1 MNLMEVLNKGYYT
14 LKSSKIK
21 SYKIDAELLLS
32 DSLNICKEELILN
45 LRRNIRT
52 QDYKNF
58 LCKLER
64 RKVRE
69 PIAYIL
75 KKKEFWKNEFYVD
88 KNVLIPRPETEHLID
103 ETLKIIPL
111 TKSFNLLEIGIGSG
125 CIIISILKERKKC
138 SAIGIDCCKKAIKTA
153 NFNANLHQIKN
164 RIKILKTNVDNFK
177 TGKYDL
183 IVSNPPYIDK
193 HQLKYLGVSEYEPLK
208 ALNGGSNGIEILMKV
223 ILRASQLLKI
233 NGKLIIEIGY
243 NQKYKVI
250 KLLKKNNFFVNKI
263 VKDFSNIERCIV
275 STKLH

>member
-45 LRRNIRT
+45 LRRNIKT

-138 SAIGIDCCKKAIKTA
+138 SATGIDCCKKAIKTA

-208 ALNGGSNGIEILMKV
+208 ALNGGSNGIEVLMKV

-233 NGKLIIEIGY
+233 NGKLIIEIDT
-243 NQKYKVI
+243 I
-250 KLLKKNNFFVNKI
+250 KI
-263 VKDFSNIERCIV
+263 QSD
-275 STKLH
+275 